1 MGCKAHFFYVEFGL
15 YVTSTC
21 LHTVHIWQEL
31 FGKGVKR
38 RTVLRIHSVKSSPFS
53 AHVTKLLEECCKPYQ
68 ASILEIILRGTEQR
82 RIVEMYVDSPKGI
95 TLELCS
101 ELSHAMDA
109 VFEAEQVFT
118 RAYRLDVSSP
128 GVDRPLEYYWQ
139 YQRNVGRLVAIELWN
154 ETKVLGRIAHATE
167 DALTLEP
174 AKKLSKSAQ
183 KKQADNTN
191 VLALPATVLL
201 ADIRQAVVQ
210 IDLRQIEK

>member
-1 MGCKAHFFYVEFGL
+1 
-15 YVTSTC
+15 
-21 LHTVHIWQEL
+21 
-31 FGKGVKR
+31 VKS
-38 RTVLRIHSVKSSPFS
+38 SVKSSPFS

-118 RAYRLDVSSP
+118 GAYRLDVSSP